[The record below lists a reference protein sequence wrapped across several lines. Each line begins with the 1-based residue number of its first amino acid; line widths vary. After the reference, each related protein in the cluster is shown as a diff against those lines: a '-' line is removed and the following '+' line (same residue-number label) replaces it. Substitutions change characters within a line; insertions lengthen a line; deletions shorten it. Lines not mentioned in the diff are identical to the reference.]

1 MAPTRRVMT
10 SWFRKMPTT
19 SVRRLSSPLS
29 RSSGLAEWIFGLRSP
44 AFARQ
49 VLGKAHE
56 GEDIGF
62 GLIQRRQVA
71 DQLRPKVTKLAA
83 LMEASH
89 VSVLLATEPY
99 RRSAMTTAVD
109 KWAIGYAVSRESS
122 KSGEVGAFSQ
132 IPTHN
137 SQQ

>member
-1 MAPTRRVMT
+1 
-10 SWFRKMPTT
+10 MPTT

-49 VLGKAHE
+49 VLGEAHE

-99 RRSAMTTAVD
+99 RRSAMATAVD
-109 KWAIGYAVSRESS
+109 KWAIGYASAVSRESS